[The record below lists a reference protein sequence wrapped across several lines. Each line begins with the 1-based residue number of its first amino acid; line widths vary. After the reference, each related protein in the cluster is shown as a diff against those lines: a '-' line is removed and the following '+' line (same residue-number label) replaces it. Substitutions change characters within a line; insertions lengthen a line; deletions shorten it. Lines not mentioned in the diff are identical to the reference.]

1 MAGFDLELQRSY
13 TLPGGGR
20 GEAGRIDFDAGS
32 YCAAVPT
39 TMVSLYAWN
48 ATPAADVTSP
58 GASLNINSTEN
69 GIAINIDDITNSFII
84 AKRQTSRS
92 DLSHSYYYEVKGW

>member
-20 GEAGRIDFDAGS
+20 GETSRVDFSAGS
-32 YCAAVPT
+32 YCQAIPT
-39 TMVSLYAWN
+39 TMVSIYAWN
-48 ATPAADVTSP
+48 AYPSADVTSP

-69 GIAINIDDITNSFII
+69 GISISNDITNSFVI
-84 AKRQTSRS
+84 AKRQTNRS
-92 DLSHSYYYEVKGW
+92 DLSHSWYVDVKGW